1 VSYARIGVSTEEA
14 KAELQAV
21 LESPGFVRS
30 PRLSRL
36 LVFLCSKYLAGEA
49 DQIKEYSIGV
59 EVLGRPES
67 FDPSNDA
74 AARVE
79 VHRLRRKLQQ
89 FYESEGASRKL
100 RILIPVGHYVP
111 AFVPNVIKDVSIGE
125 SGIVGIATDP
135 PSGPNTAHS
144 VAEDPNRVP
153 LSLVADIVAREPEST
168 RGFRF
173 SPPVM
178 ALGALTVLTL
188 LFAVTQI
195 ASRLKASG
203 PNAVHAITSATLT
216 SGARQFSGGIAA
228 PGNPVRFAC
237 GRSVSYTDRTGQ
249 TWGLDRYFDGGKA
262 FDSPH
267 QVLFRAADSKLY
279 QTGRIGD
286 FSYHIPLPKGIYEL
300 KLGFAETMLGPGTA
314 DAGQGEYGRTFDVK
328 ANGRLILDDFD
339 IYSDANGSNVA
350 DVRVFKDISASSD
363 GMLHL
368 DFRSRRGPALI
379 NFIELTP
386 AEPHRLNPIRIVA
399 QENFVTGANGVV
411 WSPDMYFTGGQ
422 LSLHPVQVSHAEDAD
437 IYARERFGHFEYAL
451 PVDAGSY
458 GLTLHFAEEYFGTGN
473 AGGLGVG
480 ARVFDV
486 FCNGVALLR
495 NFDILKEAGPS
506 QALVK
511 IFHGLKANAQGKL
524 VVTFLPVHNYASIY
538 ALEVADETQ

>member
-21 LESPGFVRS
+21 LESSGFVRS

-67 FDPSNDA
+67 FDPANDA

-100 RILIPVGHYVP
+100 RIVIPVGHYVP
-111 AFVPNVIKDVSIGE
+111 AFVPNVIKDVGMGE
-125 SGIVGIATDP
+125 HGTVGMAADSPAP
-135 PSGPNTAHS
+135 PNGVNGASES
-144 VAEDPNRVP
+144 SNRVP
-153 LSLVADIVAREPEST
+153 LSLVADIVAREPKSPA
-168 RGFRF
+168 GLRF
-173 SPPVM
+173 SPPLV

-188 LFAVTQI
+188 LFVVTQI
-195 ASRLKASG
+195 AGRLRASAPTG
-203 PNAVHAITSATLT
+203 HSIMPAAL
-216 SGARQFSGGIAA
+216 FSGSRPLSGGMAL
-228 PGNPVRFAC
+228 PGNPVRLAC

-249 TWGLDRYFDGGKA
+249 TWDPDRYFDGGKT
-262 FDSPH
+262 FDSPR
-267 QVLFRAADSKLY
+267 QFFFRAADSKLY
-279 QTGRIGD
+279 QAGRIGD
-286 FSYHIPLPKGIYEL
+286 FSYHIPLPKGVYEL
-300 KLGFAETMLGPGTA
+300 KLGFAESMLGPGTA

-339 IYSDANGSNVA
+339 IYSDADGSNVA
-350 DVRVFKDISASSD
+350 DIRVFKDISPSSD

-368 DFRSRRGPALI
+368 DFHSRRGPALV
-379 NFIELTP
+379 NFIELAP

-411 WSPDMYFTGGQ
+411 WSPDMYFIGGQ
-422 LSLHPVQVSHAEDAD
+422 LSLHQVQVSHTDDAD
-437 IYARERFGHFEYAL
+437 LYTRERFGHFEYAI
-451 PVDAGSY
+451 PVDAGTY
-458 GLTLHFAEEYFGTGN
+458 GLSLHFAEEYFGTGN
-473 AGGLGVG
+473 AGGFGVG
-480 ARVFDV
+480 ARTFDV

-495 NFDILKEAGPS
+495 NFDILKEASPN

-511 IFHGLKANAQGKL
+511 TFHGLKANAQGKL
-524 VVTFLPVHNYASIY
+524 VVTFVPVHNYASIY
-538 ALEVADETQ
+538 ALEVADEGE